1 MRAAEL
7 LGRPVRDS
15 EGTHCGVVL
24 DIRLVAVADSG
35 DPGSWEVDGIV
46 VGPRRSLARA
56 GYAYGTLTRP
66 WPLAITFRALARSLR
81 FVPWEAVEADDATS
95 VQGKAEADY
104 SPRALALRCPRR
116 VLDHPRKAS

>member
-7 LGRPVRDS
+7 LGRPVRDN
-15 EGTHCGVVL
+15 EGAACGVVL

-56 GYAYGTLTRP
+56 GYAYGSLTRP

-81 FVPWEAVEADDATS
+81 FVPWEAVEADDATGEQ
-95 VQGKAEADY
+95 VAADH
-104 SPRALALRCPRR
+104 PRRPLALRCPRR
-116 VLDHPRKAS
+116 VLDHPRKGS